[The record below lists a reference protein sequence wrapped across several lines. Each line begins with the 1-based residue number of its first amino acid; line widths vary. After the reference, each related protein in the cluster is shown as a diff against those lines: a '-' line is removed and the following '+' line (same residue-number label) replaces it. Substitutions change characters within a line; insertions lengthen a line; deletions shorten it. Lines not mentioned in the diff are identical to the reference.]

1 MSLIKDIY
9 SPEFYNEFAALAH
22 TVLPGFDAERFV
34 EKCLSPSF
42 KNMEWK
48 QRMQHT
54 TAVLHDFLPVNFAEA
69 TPLLLKLVDQLTVE
83 NFGVDSLVFMF
94 LPDYISAYGLMDF
107 NNSTKLLERF
117 TMFVSCEF
125 AVRPFLIKY
134 PEEMMEVMLVFSEHQ
149 NYKVRRFA
157 SEGSRPRLP
166 WAMAIPSLKKNPAP
180 LIPLLENLMNDP
192 SEWVRRSVANNL
204 NDISKDHP
212 DVVIDIAKRWLGLNK
227 ETDAII
233 KHGCRTL
240 LKQGH
245 VEVLGVYGLSN
256 EGIEVLDF
264 EILTP
269 VVRFGESVEFKCM
282 IRNNTGASKVVRL
295 EYGLYYQKANG
306 QLNRKVFKISEKI
319 YDAAMTGVIFRKQS
333 FKAITTRVYHP
344 GAHAVSIIIN
354 GVEIHKLP
362 FELRR

>member
-9 SPEFYNEFAALAH
+9 SHGFYNRFAALAQ
-22 TVLPGFDAERFV
+22 TIVPDFDPEKFV
-34 EKCLSPSF
+34 NECLSPSF
-42 KNMEWK
+42 ETMEWK
-48 QRMQHT
+48 ARMQHT
-54 TAVLHDFLPVNFAEA
+54 TAVLRQFMPADFAEA
-69 TPLLLKLVDQLTVE
+69 TPLLLKLVETLTVR
-83 NFGVDSLVFMF
+83 NFGVDSFVFMF
-94 LPDYISAYGLMDF
+94 LPDYIAAYGLEDF
-107 NNSTKLLERF
+107 GNSTQLLERF

-125 AVRPFLIKY
+125 AVRPFLLKY
-134 PEEMMEVMLVFSEHQ
+134 PEEMMEVMVRFSKHQ
-149 NYKVRRFA
+149 NHKVRRFA

-180 LIPLLENLMNDP
+180 LIPLLENLKNDP

-212 DVVIDIAKRWLGLNK
+212 DLVIEIARRWSGVTK

-245 VEVLGVYGLSN
+245 IDVLALYGLSN

-264 EILTP
+264 EIITP
-269 VVRFGESVEFKCM
+269 VVAFGESVEFKCM
-282 IRNNTGASKVVRL
+282 IRNHTQVPRMIRL

-306 QLNRKVFKISEKI
+306 QLNRKVFKISEKV
-319 YDAAMTGVIFRKQS
+319 YDAGITGAIFRKQS
-333 FKAITTRVYHP
+333 FKAITTRLFHP
-344 GAHAVSIIIN
+344 GAHAVSIIVN
-354 GVEIHKLP
+354 GIEIQTLP
-362 FELRR
+362 FELKA